1 MAGIRLPEQAC
12 RPEWLSIEETTPMD
26 RRGRSA
32 IKLQIPDANRAELK
46 ALLRVRKAPEDE
58 SLGMTALTSAKRRWS

>member
-1 MAGIRLPEQAC
+1 
-12 RPEWLSIEETTPMD
+12 MD

-32 IKLQIPDANRAELK
+32 TKLQIPDANRAELK

-58 SLGMTALTSAKRRWS
+58 RLACESCSVARLESRD